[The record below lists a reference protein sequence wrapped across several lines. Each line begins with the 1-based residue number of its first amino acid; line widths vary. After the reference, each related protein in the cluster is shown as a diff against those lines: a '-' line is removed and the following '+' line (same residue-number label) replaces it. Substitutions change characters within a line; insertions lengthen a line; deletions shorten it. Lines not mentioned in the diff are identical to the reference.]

1 MEISF
6 EQMKEKVYS
15 YLIQEYNLDVEDISL
30 LFDNEIDIKLFYLEL
45 YFKNKI
51 N

>member
-15 YLIQEYNLDVEDISL
+15 YLMQEYDMKIEDISL
-30 LFDNEIDIKLFYLEL
+30 LLSDDIDIKLFYLEL
-45 YFKNKI
+45 YFKDKI